1 MNRMLFNIPIF
12 LLQRIRLLRKRDSPL
27 INCNNLTSLRFFQIL
42 IALTITSLCLGM
54 AAAGAKSFLKPSLIL
69 TYSEV
74 MKKTGRESF
83 TFHILFFLKKTKKQ
97 KNRGVPCPAHCPSPR
112 QKANKSQSIGL
123 PMSHSPTLRWT
134 YVAGRHGNMKFIKV
148 TLWAVGHSRHLSEGQ

>member
-54 AAAGAKSFLKPSLIL
+54 AVGATSFLKPFLIL

-83 TFHILFFLKKTKKQ
+83 TFLILFSFKKK
-97 KNRGVPCPAHCPSPR
+97 KNRGVPCPVHCPSPR

-148 TLWAVGHSRHLSEGQ
+148 TLWAVGHSRHLSEGQRVL